1 MSIYI
6 VRARM
11 KKELSELRKELESD
25 KISKLQPFGETLS
38 YGLKNARVTN
48 ERYVLWVEVDY
59 CSPPLAM
66 EKASVLDKYFDNIT
80 VEPVRSEEEGWNRI
94 NQITQLWT

>member
-6 VRARM
+6 VRPRM
-11 KKELSELRKELESD
+11 KKELTELRKELESG
-25 KISKLQPFGETLS
+25 KISKLQPIGETLS
-38 YGLKNARVTN
+38 YGLNNARVTN
-48 ERYVLWVEVDY
+48 DRYVLWIEVDY

-66 EKASVLDKYFDNIT
+66 EKVSVLDKYFDDIT

-94 NQITQLWT
+94 NNIPQLWT

>member
-11 KKELSELRKELESD
+11 KKELSELRKELESG

-48 ERYVLWVEVDY
+48 DRYVLWVEVDY

-66 EKASVLDKYFDNIT
+66 EKVSVLDKYFDNIT

-94 NQITQLWT
+94 NQIPQLWT

>member
-1 MSIYI
+1 
-6 VRARM
+6 M
-11 KKELSELRKELESD
+11 KKDLSGLRKELESG

-48 ERYVLWVEVDY
+48 DRYVLWIEVDY

-66 EKASVLDKYFDNIT
+66 EKVSVLNKYFDDIT

-94 NQITQLWT
+94 NQMPQLWT

>member
-11 KKELSELRKELESD
+11 KKELSELRKELESG

-38 YGLKNARVTN
+38 YGLKNAKVTN

>member
-11 KKELSELRKELESD
+11 KKDLSELRKELESG

-48 ERYVLWVEVDY
+48 DRCVLWIEVDY

-66 EKASVLDKYFDNIT
+66 EKVSVLNKYFDDIT

-94 NQITQLWT
+94 NQMAQLWT

>member
-11 KKELSELRKELESD
+11 KKDLSGLRKELESG

-48 ERYVLWVEVDY
+48 DRYVLWIEVDY

-66 EKASVLDKYFDNIT
+66 EKVSVLNKYFDDIT

-94 NQITQLWT
+94 NQMPQLWT

>member
-11 KKELSELRKELESD
+11 KKELSELRKELESG

-38 YGLKNARVTN
+38 YGLKNARATN
-48 ERYVLWVEVDY
+48 DRYVLWVEVDY

-94 NQITQLWT
+94 NQIPQLWT

>member
-11 KKELSELRKELESD
+11 KKELSELRKELESG

-48 ERYVLWVEVDY
+48 DRYVLWVEVDY

>member
-11 KKELSELRKELESD
+11 KKELSELRKELESG

>member
-11 KKELSELRKELESD
+11 KKELSELRKELESG

-94 NQITQLWT
+94 NQITQRWT